1 MINQNTSHDLF
12 FAPTKISDFPSVL
25 EEVQEH
31 ISQNYASLLLETD
44 KNVAK
49 EQIKFQI
56 KKYLAD
62 KRLSADGMSEDE
74 LVDRLYT
81 EMAEYSFLTK
91 YIFSKGI
98 EEININAWND
108 IEVYYSGGRKEKLD
122 EHFDSP
128 QHAVNVVRRMLH
140 ASGMVLDNAAPA
152 VLGTLTKNIRIAV
165 LKAPVVD
172 EDAGVSASIRIVNP
186 MNFTKQ
192 DLIDYGTATA
202 PMLDFL
208 SLLIR
213 YGVSVCVAGA
223 TGSGKTTVSGWML
236 STYPEDKRV
245 FTIESGSR
253 EVSLVKEKDGKVTNS
268 IVHTQTRPSENELQ
282 NITQVKLLDIA
293 MRFHPSL
300 IFVGEIRDAEA
311 FVAQEAS
318 RTGTP
323 VLTTIHSNSCEATYL
338 RMVTLCKRMFDAAD
352 KTLYDLVTE
361 AFPII
366 AYAKQLENGERK
378 IMEIMECEIKPDGER
393 VYRTIYR
400 YNIKENY
407 YDENGKLVIKGEHE
421 FVGEISEGL
430 KKRLIENGMPQ
441 DWLDRICR
449 GEAVEC

>member
-12 FAPTKISDFPSVL
+12 FEPTKVSDFPSVL
-25 EEVQEH
+25 EAVQKY
-31 ISQNYASLLLETD
+31 ISQNYASLLLEKD
-44 KNVAK
+44 KGEVK
-49 EQIKFQI
+49 TQIMFQI
-56 KKYLAD
+56 QKYLSDNRLKVYGMDENELAD
-62 KRLSADGMSEDE
+62 K
-74 LVDRLYT
+74 LYT

-91 YIFSKGI
+91 YIFGKGI

-122 EHFDSP
+122 EHFESP

-152 VLGTLTKNIRIAV
+152 VLGSLTKNIRIAV
-165 LKAPVVD
+165 LKSPLVD
-172 EDAGVSASIRIVNP
+172 DDAGVSASIRIVNP
-186 MNFTKQ
+186 MNFSKQ
-192 DLIDYGTATA
+192 DLIDCKTATE

-208 SLLIR
+208 SQLIR

-223 TGSGKTTVSGWML
+223 TGSGKTTVAGWML
-236 STYPEDKRV
+236 STYPDDKRV

-253 EVSLVKEKDGKVTNS
+253 EVSLVKTENGKVVNS
-268 IVHTQTRPSENELQ
+268 IVHTQTRPSENEAQ
-282 NITQVKLLDIA
+282 NISQVKLLDIA
-293 MRFHPSL
+293 LRFNPNL

-311 FVAQEAS
+311 YVAQEAS
-318 RTGTP
+318 RTGVP

-366 AYAKQLENGERK
+366 VYAKQLENGERK
-378 IMEIMECEIKPDGER
+378 IMEIMECEIKTDGER

-400 YNIKENY
+400 YNIRENY
-407 YDENGKLVIKGEHE
+407 YDETGRLIIKGEHE
-421 FVGEISEGL
+421 FIGEISDGL
-430 KKRLIENGMPQ
+430 KKRLVENGLPKSE
-441 DWLDRICR
+441 LEKICR
-449 GEAVEC
+449 GEAAVC